1 MDNDAATNRDQTM
14 GDPRSGRTLRS
25 RIRSML
31 RTVSGFVPFSSR
43 AGIIA
48 RILPPSLW
56 YFAAL
61 RMSRLHRNTALLL
74 GHRTERHTEAFLRDC
89 WLIEF
94 ARRGGFPIPW
104 NVTGLEV
111 FLRPGNRDAGTLVCG
126 LHLPLSRVALGALV
140 EAGHAPTHILADRG
154 NVLPGDQFLVP
165 GQPHT
170 VPALVAGPQVL
181 VQIRSVLRAG
191 GSIGCLLDTDYSEPI
206 SPNILRLAG
215 KVGARIIFFT
225 AELDRQDR
233 PQIHFYD
240 PPHPFCESMEAVQAN
255 LAALAKVRARVLAS
269 L

>member
-1 MDNDAATNRDQTM
+1 MVRRVMD
-14 GDPRSGRTLRS
+14 L
-25 RIRSML
+25 L
-31 RTVSGFVPFSSR
+31 PFSSR
-43 AGIIA
+43 VGIFA
-48 RILPPSLW
+48 RILPRSLW
-56 YFAAL
+56 YAAAL
-61 RMSRLHRNTALLL
+61 RMSRLHRNTATLL

-104 NVTGLEV
+104 HVTGLEV
-111 FLRPGNRDAGTLVCG
+111 LRWPSTDSKGTLFCG
-126 LHLPLSRVALGALV
+126 LHLPLSRVAIGALV
-140 EAGHAPTHILADRG
+140 DSGYPTTHILADQG

-165 GQPHT
+165 GLDRT
-170 VPALVAGPQVL
+170 VPALPAGPQVL
-181 VQIRSVLRAG
+181 VHIRSVLREG
-191 GSIGCLLDTDYSEPI
+191 GSVGCLLDTDYSEPI

-240 PPHPFCESMEAVQAN
+240 PPRPFCQSMEDVQEN
-255 LAALAKVRARVLAS
+255 LAALAKVRVRILAS